1 MAWVERLDEARADAP
16 DMPRYRA
23 RKDRKRW
30 CRGKVGVEHVPKVVM
45 SKTWVYVLTR
55 DGKERGCRWLSMNY
69 WHPEKHQRYAC
80 YHERRCTQCGKVLK
94 EGLGRDCPTFKPRI
108 K

>member
-30 CRGKVGVEHVPKVVM
+30 CRGKPGVGHVPVVAM
-45 SKTWVYVLTR
+45 AELWRYWQTR
-55 DGKERGCRWLSMNY
+55 DGTERSCTWYPARYGRADGKWDYSC
-69 WHPEKHQRYAC
+69 WHQ
-80 YHERRCTQCGKVLK
+80 ERCATCGKILK
-94 EGLGRDCPTFKPRI
+94 ARLGRDCPTFTPR
-108 K
+108 